1 MVCSIFNLAPAK
13 SEIKPDFFTLPDI
26 FCVNESEAA
35 MITGM
40 PVASVEVW
48 PKNARKTAERAQKE
62 HRKSTERAQ
71 KEHRKRKAQ
80 EGANG
85 ECVLDANWMLVAAP
99 HCSFTHPNHP
109 LFP

>member
-62 HRKSTERAQ
+62 HRK
-71 KEHRKRKAQ
+71 RKAQ